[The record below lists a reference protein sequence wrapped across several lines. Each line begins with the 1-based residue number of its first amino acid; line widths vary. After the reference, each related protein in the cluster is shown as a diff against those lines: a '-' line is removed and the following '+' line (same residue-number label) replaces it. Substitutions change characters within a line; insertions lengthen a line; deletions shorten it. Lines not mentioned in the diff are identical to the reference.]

1 VNPASETFAKT
12 PATYPSPMH
21 HLQSPLMPVPPAVVN
36 AVLCTAAL
44 TLGAGCS
51 TLRTTDPART
61 ATEQFLLNEASRR
74 SIEQLGAAPLRDRLV
89 YVDDSYIVRGEYTS
103 AELLFV
109 IAEIR
114 SRFLESGARM
124 TTERSKAEV
133 IVEARVVGVGIDR
146 LESLFGLPSTA
157 LPQGLSGGAENI
169 PLLTP
174 ELAIVKRLRQD
185 GFASVAYVAYW
196 RDSGEIVTSSGPFVG
211 RSKREDFW
219 ILGFGPR
226 TVGDIPPTKRD

>member
-1 VNPASETFAKT
+1 
-12 PATYPSPMH
+12 
-21 HLQSPLMPVPPAVVN
+21 MPVPRS
-36 AVLCTAAL
+36 LIRLIFCLLTASSASL
-44 TLGAGCS
+44 VGCS

-74 SIEQLGAAPLRDRLV
+74 AIEQLGAAPLRDRLV
-89 YVDDSYIVRGEYTS
+89 YVDDSYVVRGEYTS
-103 AELLFV
+103 SELLFV
-109 IAEIR
+109 IAELR
-114 SRFLESGARM
+114 ARFLESGARM
-124 TTERSKAEV
+124 TDSRAKAEV

-157 LPQGLSGGAENI
+157 LPNGLSGNGGAGGV

-185 GFASVAYVAYW
+185 GYSSVAYVAYW
-196 RDSGEIVTSSGPFVG
+196 RDTGEVVTSSGPFVG
-211 RSKREDFW
+211 KSKREDFW

-226 TVGDIPPTKRD
+226 TVGDIAPAKRD

>member
-1 VNPASETFAKT
+1 
-12 PATYPSPMH
+12 M
-21 HLQSPLMPVPPAVVN
+21 
-36 AVLCTAAL
+36 
-44 TLGAGCS
+44 LGVAGCS

-61 ATEQFLLNEASRR
+61 ATEQFLLSEASRR

-89 YVDDSYIVRGEYTS
+89 YVDDTYVVRGEYAS
-103 AELLFV
+103 PELMFV
-109 IAEIR
+109 IAELR

-124 TTERSKAEV
+124 TSERSKAEV

-146 LESLFGLPSTA
+146 LESLFGLPSVA
-157 LPQGLSGGAENI
+157 LPQGASGSSAAGV

-226 TVGDIPPTKRD
+226 TVGDIAPTKRD

>member
-1 VNPASETFAKT
+1 MLVPCLSRASVG
-12 PATYPSPMH
+12 
-21 HLQSPLMPVPPAVVN
+21 L
-36 AVLCTAAL
+36 AAL
-44 TLGAGCS
+44 SCFVGCS
-51 TLRTTDPART
+51 TLRTTDPSRT

-74 SIEQLGAAPLRDRLV
+74 SVEQLSAAPLRDRLV
-89 YVDDSYIVRGEYTS
+89 YVDDAYIVRGEYAP

-109 IAEIR
+109 IAELR
-114 SRFLESGARM
+114 SRFLEAGARM

-157 LPQGLSGGAENI
+157 LPEGMSGGATEGV

-185 GFASVAYVAYW
+185 GFTSVAYVAYW

-211 RSKREDFW
+211 RSQREDFW

-226 TVGDIPPTKRD
+226 TVGDIPPAKRD